1 MKKLLVFSALLCIC
15 FCLCSCRTEACPD
28 LVGKKYTS
36 IKDLDRYSDY
46 NFKTQYLESEK
57 DDGDVILK
65 QEPEANEPLP
75 LNREITLYI
84 SLGAEKKEVPDV
96 KGLSFKDAEKKLSDA
111 GFKAVLVNVASAE
124 VQEGLCVETSP
135 KAKEN
140 AIIGSAISVHIS
152 MGNKHELV
160 PFIKVEGLT
169 LEKAKEKL
177 EQAGFSVGSVT
188 YVEGKESGKV
198 IEQYPGYH
206 SSVKIAKGSK
216 VELTVG
222 K

>member
-36 IKDLDRYSDY
+36 IKDLDRYNY
-46 NFKTQYLESEK
+46 LNFKVEYVDSKNDDADTILEQS
-57 DDGDVILK
+57 
-65 QEPEANEPLP
+65 PAANDPVPLD
-75 LNREITLYI
+75 RGITVYV

-96 KGLSFKDAEKKLSDA
+96 KGLSFQDAEKKLSKA
-111 GFKAVLVNVASAE
+111 GFKAVLVNVASVE

-140 AIIGSAISVHIS
+140 AIIGSAVSVHIS
-152 MGNKHELV
+152 MGNQHELV

-177 EQAGFSVGSVT
+177 KQAGFSVGSVT

-206 SSVKIAKGSK
+206 SSVKIAKGSN